1 MNYTVVGLFEDKK
14 HLDNVVSKLTSSGV
28 NKPNIDVSPYRTE
41 GNYGGSDYDYE
52 RREENESFWDK
63 LFGSD
68 SEDKEVYSRAGS
80 RCHVVTVHAEDKS
93 EAKRAS
99 EILDEAGAKDVNAY
113 NQRTNAQSGN
123 MNRNTASRS
132 TGKDSVDV
140 VQEELNVGKREVQD
154 KEVKLK
160 SRIIEK
166 PVEENVRLKN
176 ERVYVKREPA
186 NREAKKGDFKDR
198 KVEMNESH
206 EEAVVEKNSRVVE
219 TVSLEKDVDA
229 TNKKVKDTLKETK
242 VEVDENRKDRK

>member
-1 MNYTVVGLFEDKK
+1 MD
-14 HLDNVVSKLTSSGV
+14 
-28 NKPNIDVSPYRTE
+28 KPNIDVSPYRTE

-80 RCHVVTVHAEDKS
+80 RCHVVTVHAEDKTK
-93 EAKRAS
+93 ATRAS

-113 NQRTNAQSGN
+113 NQRSNAQSGN
-123 MNRNTASRS
+123 MNWDNASGSTA
-132 TGKDSVDV
+132 KDSVDV

-154 KEVKLK
+154 KEVRLK

-166 PVEENVRLKN
+166 PVEENVRLKT

-186 NREAKKGDFKDR
+186 NREAKKETLMKR
-198 KVEMNESH
+198 K
-206 EEAVVEKNSRVVE
+206 
-219 TVSLEKDVDA
+219 
-229 TNKKVKDTLKETK
+229 LK
-242 VEVDENRKDRK
+242 